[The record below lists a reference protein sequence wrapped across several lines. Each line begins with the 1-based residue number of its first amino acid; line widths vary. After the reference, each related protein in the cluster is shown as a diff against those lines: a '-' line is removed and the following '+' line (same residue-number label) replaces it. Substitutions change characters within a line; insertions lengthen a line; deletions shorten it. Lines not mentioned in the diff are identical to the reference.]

1 MDNHSTIKI
10 IKYLYT
16 QHGSSKNTCDGF
28 YKARLKCINLIN
40 ANFHIYA
47 KCKLIYSVKK
57 E

>member
-10 IKYLYT
+10 IKYLYM